1 MDKYIRYPCSNE
13 FENPV
18 YDQIYKQSIDN
29 KEEFWAEEAKELV
42 WTKFPQ
48 QILKKGDLDSQ
59 YRWYADGEMNIC
71 YNCID
76 RHVDQGKGG
85 LEALVYYSTYTET
98 EFFYTYRDL

>member
-42 WTKFPQ
+42 WTKFP
-48 QILKKGDLDSQ
+48 
-59 YRWYADGEMNIC
+59 
-71 YNCID
+71 
-76 RHVDQGKGG
+76 
-85 LEALVYYSTYTET
+85 
-98 EFFYTYRDL
+98 